1 MEAEMNRERR
11 NNFDLVFDVF
21 IRENDGLQTAVLEYL
36 NRQGPK

>member
-21 IRENDGLQTAVLEYL
+21 IRENDGLQSAVLEYL